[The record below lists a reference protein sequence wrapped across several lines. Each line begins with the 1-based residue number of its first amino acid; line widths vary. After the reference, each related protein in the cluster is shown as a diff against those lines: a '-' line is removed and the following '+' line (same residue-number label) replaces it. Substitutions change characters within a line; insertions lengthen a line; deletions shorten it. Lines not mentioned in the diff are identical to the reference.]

1 MGVLSRLNTLIKSN
15 LNAAVDKMSNPAREI
30 DILVAEMEDAL
41 KAARLEV
48 QANLASEKLAI
59 KQRDRLLQESREW
72 EDRAARAVKAGDDNL
87 ARKALEQ
94 KAQLDVQ
101 AEAAERSLREQGA
114 YVDQLSE
121 SLKELEARVKE
132 VKLRKNTLKQQAK
145 MTAGRE
151 GKKGGSAFA
160 DLERLSSKV
169 DAMDAESQ
177 LDAELSTLSSKDADV
192 DRRIRALDKDTKIDD
207 ALAELKKKLGQ

>member
-15 LNAAVDKMSNPAREI
+15 LNAAVDRMSNPAREI

-94 KAQLDVQ
+94 KAQYEAQ
-101 AEAAERSLREQGA
+101 AEAADKSLREQEA
-114 YVDQLSE
+114 YVDQLSA

-132 VKLRKNTLKQQAK
+132 VKLRGRRYVVCLNERQA
-145 MTAGRE
+145 R
-151 GKKGGSAFA
+151 
-160 DLERLSSKV
+160 
-169 DAMDAESQ
+169 
-177 LDAELSTLSSKDADV
+177 KDAH
-192 DRRIRALDKDTKIDD
+192 DRELIVESLLEKLKSGDKSLIGNGGYRKFLKTKGKRNFQIDEEKILQE
-207 ALAELKKKLGQ
+207 ARLQFL

>member
-48 QANLASEKLAI
+48 QSNLASEKLAI
-59 KQRDRLLQESREW
+59 KQRDRLLQEAKEW

-94 KAQLDVQ
+94 KAQLDTQ
-101 AEAAERSLREQGA
+101 AEAAERSLREQEA
-114 YVDQLSE
+114 YVDQL
-121 SLKELEARVKE
+121 
-132 VKLRKNTLKQQAK
+132 
-145 MTAGRE
+145 
-151 GKKGGSAFA
+151 
-160 DLERLSSKV
+160 
-169 DAMDAESQ
+169 
-177 LDAELSTLSSKDADV
+177 
-192 DRRIRALDKDTKIDD
+192 
-207 ALAELKKKLGQ
+207 

>member
-48 QANLASEKLAI
+48 QQNLAGEKLAI
-59 KQRDRLLQESREW
+59 KKRDHLIAEARQW
-72 EDRAARAVKAGDDNL
+72 EDRAAQAVRAGKDDL
-87 ARKALEQ
+87 AREALMQ
-94 KAQLDVQ
+94 KADLDTQ
-101 AEAAERSLREQGA
+101 IGLAEKALREQEA
-114 YVDQLSE
+114 YVDQLSQ

-132 VKLRKNTLKQQAK
+132 VKLRKSTLKQQAQ
-145 MTAGRE
+145 MAAGKA

-160 DLERLSSKV
+160 NFERLSSKV
-169 DAMDAESQ
+169 DALDAESQ
-177 LDAELSTLSSKDADV
+177 LDAELSALGSKDAEV
-192 DRRIRALDKDTKIDD
+192 DRKIRALDKDTKIDD

>member
-1 MGVLSRLNTLIKSN
+1 MGIFARLGTLIKSN
-15 LNAAVDKMSNPAREI
+15 LNAAVDRMSNPEREI
-30 DILVAEMEDAL
+30 DILIAEMEDAL
-41 KAARLEV
+41 KAARQEV
-48 QANLASEKLAI
+48 QSNLASEKLAI
-59 KQRDRLLQESREW
+59 KQRDRLRQEAAEW
-72 EDRAARAVKAGDDNL
+72 EDRAARAVKAGDDDL

-101 AEAAERSLREQGA
+101 AAAAEKTLREQEA
-114 YVDQLSE
+114 YVDQLTQ

-132 VKLRKNTLKQQAK
+132 VKLRKGTLKQQAK
-145 MTAGRE
+145 MSAGRA

-160 DLERLSSKV
+160 DFERLSSKV

-177 LDAELSTLSSKDADV
+177 LDAELTALGSKDAEV
-192 DRRIRALDKDTKIDD
+192 DRKIRALDKDTKIDD

>member
-15 LNAAVDKMSNPAREI
+15 LNAAVDRMSNPAREI

-41 KAARLEV
+41 KAARQEV
-48 QANLASEKLAI
+48 QTNLASEKLAI
-59 KQRDRLLQESREW
+59 KQRDRLLKEAKEW
-72 EDRAARAVKAGDDNL
+72 EDRAARAVHAGDDNL
-87 ARKALEQ
+87 ARQALQE
-94 KAQLDVQ
+94 KTQLDAQV
-101 AEAAERSLREQGA
+101 EAAEKTLREQEA
-114 YVDQLSE
+114 YVDQLTQ

-145 MTAGRE
+145 MTAGKE
-151 GKKGGSAFA
+151 GKEGGSAFA
-160 DLERLSSKV
+160 DFERLSSKV

-177 LDAELSTLSSKDADV
+177 LDAELSALGSKDAEV
-192 DRRIRALDKDTKIDD
+192 DRKIRALDKGDKIDD

>member
-15 LNAAVDKMSNPAREI
+15 LNAAVDRMSNPAREI

-41 KAARLEV
+41 KEARLEV

-94 KAQLDVQ
+94 KTQYDAQ
-101 AEAAERSLREQGA
+101 AEAADKSLREQEA
-114 YVDQLSE
+114 YVDQLSA

-132 VKLRKNTLKQQAK
+132 VKLRKSTLKQQAK
-145 MTAGRE
+145 MNAGKA

-160 DLERLSSKV
+160 DFERLSSKV

-177 LDAELSTLSSKDADV
+177 LDAELSALGSNDAEV
-192 DRRIRALDKDTKIDD
+192 DRKIRALDKDTKIDD